1 VALRVIIVGAGIGG
15 LTTAIALRD
24 AGIEPV
30 VYERAEALEQIQ
42 GRRSSIHLWTNGMR
56 GLQRLGIGDRVAE
69 VGAPFDRAQVES
81 LKGRRLV
88 DWPVAEMV
96 QKLGAPTVGII
107 RADLHA
113 VLADALGADAIR
125 FGARCTGVDQTPDG
139 ILARFEDG
147 GEERGDVLVAADGL
161 TSTIRQQVLEDG
173 PPVYTGRIQWQATLT
188 PPEGLVPPRLYGN
201 CWGRGRRFAF
211 YPIPGGVCW
220 YTMVSAPAGTS
231 DPPGGAKAAVLA
243 HYRGWRDPYE
253 ALIEA
258 TPEEAIDRLE
268 LVARRPGNR
277 WVEGRVAL
285 LGDAAHAMPPDMG
298 QGSALA
304 IEDALV
310 LAKHLAGGGDAT
322 AALRAYEDE
331 RLERVNRICRMAWR
345 IARLGSLK
353 NPLAV
358 AARNGMIRLLS
369 PKIAWNQHQQDMA
382 YEF

>member
-1 VALRVIIVGAGIGG
+1 MRVIVVGAGIGG
-15 LTTAIALRD
+15 LTTAIALRE
-24 AGIEPV
+24 AGIEAV
-30 VYERAEALEQIQ
+30 VFEHADALEQIQ
-42 GRRSSIHLWTNGMR
+42 GRRSSIHLWTNGVR
-56 GLQRLGIGDRVAE
+56 GLQRLGIGDRVADA
-69 VGAPFDRAQVES
+69 GAPFDRAQVES
-81 LKGRRLV
+81 LDGRLLV

-96 QKLGAPTVGII
+96 RRLGAPTVGII
-107 RADLHA
+107 RADLHS

-125 FGARCTGVDQTPDG
+125 FGARCTGYGQDG
-139 ILARFEDG
+139 DGVVACFEDG
-147 GEERGDVLVAADGL
+147 REEGGDVLVGADGL
-161 TSTIRQQVLEDG
+161 TSTIRQQLLGDG

-220 YTMVSAPAGTS
+220 YTMVSAPAGTA
-231 DPPGGAKAAVLA
+231 DPPGGPKAAVLR
-243 HYRGWRDPYE
+243 HYRGWREPYE

-258 TPEEAIDRLE
+258 TPDEAIDRLE
-268 LVARRPGNR
+268 LVARRPGGR
-277 WVEGRVAL
+277 WVEGRVVL

-310 LAKHLAGGGDAT
+310 LARHLAGGGDPG
-322 AALRAYEDE
+322 AALRAYETE
-331 RLERVNRICRMAWR
+331 RLDRVNRIGRMAWR
-345 IARLGSLK
+345 IARLGSLR

-358 AARNGMIRLLS
+358 AGRNVFIRLIS
-369 PKIAWNQHQQDMA
+369 PRVAWNRHQQDMA